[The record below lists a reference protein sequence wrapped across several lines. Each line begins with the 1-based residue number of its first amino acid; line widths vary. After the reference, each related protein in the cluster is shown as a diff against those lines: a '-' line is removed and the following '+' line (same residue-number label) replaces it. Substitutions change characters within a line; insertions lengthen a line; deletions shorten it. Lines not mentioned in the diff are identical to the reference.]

1 MRDSGL
7 HPGEGYPVVAI
18 LPPMYPEWLGNRTFT
33 ERHGCRFPYVSG
45 AMANGI
51 ATTELVEAIVQMGGM
66 GFFGAAGLSVQRV
79 SAALDR
85 LQTVLPNSVSWG
97 SNLIHSP
104 NEPQLEAAIAELYL
118 QRGVRRVSAAA
129 YMKLSP
135 YILRYALTGLTVNP
149 HTGQIDRH
157 NHVFAKDI
165 STRGGGSLYESS
177 AKGNGGRSTA

>member
-1 MRDSGL
+1 MVVTHPEVTAVGVVVGEGQWVA
-7 HPGEGYPVVAI
+7 PGEGYPVVAT

-97 SNLIHSP
+97 
-104 NEPQLEAAIAELYL
+104 AI
-118 QRGVRRVSAAA
+118 
-129 YMKLSP
+129 
-135 YILRYALTGLTVNP
+135 
-149 HTGQIDRH
+149 
-157 NHVFAKDI
+157 
-165 STRGGGSLYESS
+165 
-177 AKGNGGRSTA
+177 